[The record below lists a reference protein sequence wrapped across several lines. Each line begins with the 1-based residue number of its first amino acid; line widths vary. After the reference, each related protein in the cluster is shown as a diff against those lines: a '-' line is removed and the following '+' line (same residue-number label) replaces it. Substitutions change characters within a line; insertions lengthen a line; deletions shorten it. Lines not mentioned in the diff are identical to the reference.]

1 MSKIRD
7 SRMSYSIDTAEFEGQ
22 VRDVTA
28 YEELWTAVIKRALE
42 DANGGNAEER
52 ADARAWLEEAHY
64 KELCEVLGLS
74 GSYLLRMAGAS
85 LEEKYIDEKN

>member
-1 MSKIRD
+1 MSKIQD

-52 ADARAWLEEAHY
+52 AEARAWLKEAQY

-74 GSYLLRMAGAS
+74 GSYLLRMAGVN
-85 LEEKYIDEKN
+85 LDEKN

>member
-1 MSKIRD
+1 MSKIQD
-7 SRMSYSIDTAEFEGQ
+7 SRMSYSIDISEFEGQ

-52 ADARAWLEEAHY
+52 AEARAWLEEAHY
-64 KELCEVLGLS
+64 MELCEVLGLS
-74 GSYLLRMAGAS
+74 GSYLLRMAGIR
-85 LEEKYIDEKN
+85 LDEKN

>member
-7 SRMSYSIDTAEFEGQ
+7 SRMSLSIDSAEFEGQ

-42 DANGGNAEER
+42 DANGGNVEER
-52 ADARAWLEEAHY
+52 ADARAWLKEAHY

-74 GSYLLRMAGAS
+74 GSYLLRMAGVN
-85 LEEKYIDEKN
+85 LDEKN

>member
-7 SRMSYSIDTAEFEGQ
+7 SRMSYSIDSAEFEGQ

-42 DANGGNAEER
+42 DSNGGNAEER
-52 ADARAWLEEAHY
+52 ADARAWLKEAHY
-64 KELCEVLGLS
+64 KELCEALGLS
-74 GSYLLRMAGAS
+74 GSYLLRLAGVS
-85 LEEKYIDEKN
+85 LEEKN

>member
-7 SRMSYSIDTAEFEGQ
+7 SRMSLSIDSAEFEGQ

-42 DANGGNAEER
+42 DANGGNVEER
-52 ADARAWLEEAHY
+52 ADARAWLKEEHY

-74 GSYLLRMAGAS
+74 GSYLLRMAGVN
-85 LEEKYIDEKN
+85 LDEKN

>member
-1 MSKIRD
+1 MSKIQD
-7 SRMSYSIDTAEFEGQ
+7 SRMSYSIDISEFEGQ

-52 ADARAWLEEAHY
+52 AEARAWLKEAQY

-74 GSYLLRMAGAS
+74 GSYLLRMAGVN
-85 LEEKYIDEKN
+85 LDEKN